1 MRVRCRW
8 STPKT
13 ASPIQRKMRKGRD
26 VAGADQAKKIGKAI
40 PEKRIY
46 DVNAPLMAGRI
57 PSTYIHGIK
66 EALIEKERIGTIWTG
81 HTQPSLDPGC
91 TQRDV
96 FAVAVGRDE
105 FGMVV
110 GVKTACHT
118 ELPEL

>member
-1 MRVRCRW
+1 MR
-8 STPKT
+8 
-13 ASPIQRKMRKGRD
+13 QGRD

-40 PEKRIY
+40 PEKRMY

-66 EALIEKERIGTIWTG
+66 EALLEEERIGAIGTG
-81 HTQPSLDPGC
+81 KAQPSLDPGC

-105 FGMVV
+105 LGVV
-110 GVKTACHT
+110 IGVETACHT